1 MHRSPNNKFDQKV
14 KKTLEN
20 ASVEPPAFLWNT
32 IENKLPSNKNW
43 YSKYKYLLLLL
54 LLSASSSTGIFVYK
68 NIILKDD
75 TSAIILNKRLLKD
88 EITTQSKF
96 QSESNNN
103 SGVDANA
110 KNNIISKKKIDDE
123 KFNNPESYN
132 KPSVASFYDKNKNGK
147 LTVESLIAQKYEEEK
162 AKKNV
167 RLKRLQVELQSNKV
181 IEIAQYNNT
190 LAALTSLELE
200 KVKSE
205 DQVKYN
211 TTDVFS
217 DEYTTNNNKEYTEPI
232 FEPLRRKESEPLT
245 ASVVP
250 VKTQQS
256 PLPTRE
262 VLRSMIEPG
271 KLETLDVK
279 DQAIGINDMNP
290 GKEKMLKNLKQ
301 FSGYDINKG
310 FHFGAFICINNIWL
324 NKKQFSA
331 DENTTSIKPKMQFGN
346 SYGINIGYDYSD
358 RWGIQLE
365 WQISEQGQKYSMT
378 QPAHS
383 DHICVKDIHLLYTK
397 FPLMLKYRQTFINKY
412 NSKPVALNFLFG
424 PQIGFLIKKGAQLDG
439 QELSVNS
446 MPEYNKVEFGILG
459 GFDFDLYMT
468 RNVVFTIGGRTGFAS
483 SMRRGQPMS
492 FQLGITTQFN
502 FRFPKKIK

>member
-20 ASVEPPAFLWNT
+20 ARVEPPAFLWNT
-32 IENKLPSNKNW
+32 IESKLPSNKSW
-43 YSKYKYLLLLL
+43 YRKYKYLLLLL
-54 LLSASSSTGIFVYK
+54 LLSATSSTGIFIYK
-68 NIILKDD
+68 NIILRND
-75 TSAIILNKRLLKD
+75 TNTIILNKRLLKD
-88 EITTQSKF
+88 EIAAQHVTQPI
-96 QSESNNN
+96 SNKKNDVTAKNRTDAERLNN
-103 SGVDANA
+103 SAIND
-110 KNNIISKKKIDDE
+110 
-123 KFNNPESYN
+123 
-132 KPSVASFYDKNKNGK
+132 KPSVASFYDKNKNGNP
-147 LTVESLIAQKYEEEK
+147 TVESLIAQKYAEEK
-162 AKKNV
+162 AKQHL
-167 RLKRLQVELQSNKV
+167 RFKRLQVELQSNQEKEKV
-181 IEIAQYNNT
+181 QNNNSSIA
-190 LAALTSLELE
+190 LFTSLENLKPE
-200 KVKSE
+200 SQFKNNS
-205 DQVKYN
+205 
-211 TTDVFS
+211 T
-217 DEYTTNNNKEYTEPI
+217 DEYIANNNEEITTPISEPI
-232 FEPLRRKESEPLT
+232 RRKENEPLT

-250 VKTQQS
+250 VKVQQS
-256 PLPTRE
+256 PLPSRD

-290 GKEKMLKNLKQ
+290 NKEKMLKNLKQ

-346 SYGINIGYDYSD
+346 SYGINIGYDYTD
-358 RWGIQLE
+358 RWGIQVE

-383 DHICVKDIHLLYTK
+383 DHICVKDINLLYTK

-424 PQIGFLIKKGAQLDG
+424 PQIGFLIKKRAQLDG
-439 QELSVNS
+439 EELRVSS
-446 MPEYNKVEFGILG
+446 LPEYNKVEFGILG

-492 FQLGITTQFN
+492 FQLGVTTQFN

>member
-20 ASVEPPAFLWNT
+20 ARVEPPAFLWNT
-32 IENKLPSNKNW
+32 IESKLPSNKSW
-43 YSKYKYLLLLL
+43 YRKYKYLLLLL
-54 LLSASSSTGIFVYK
+54 LLSATSSTGIFVYK
-68 NIILKDD
+68 NIILKND
-75 TSAIILNKRLLKD
+75 TNAIILNKRLLKD
-88 EITTQSKF
+88 EITAQHATRPV
-96 QSESNNN
+96 SNQHFNTN
-103 SGVDANA
+103 EKNDVTA
-110 KNNIISKKKIDDE
+110 KNNMAAEILNKSAIND
-123 KFNNPESYN
+123 
-132 KPSVASFYDKNKNGK
+132 KPSVASFYDKNKNGNP
-147 LTVESLIAQKYEEEK
+147 TIESLIAQKYAAEK
-162 AKKNV
+162 TKQQL
-167 RLKRLQVELQSNKV
+167 RFKRLQVELQSK
-181 IEIAQYNNT
+181 E
-190 LAALTSLELE
+190 EKE
-200 KVKSE
+200 KVQNNNSSVALFPSSE
-205 DQVKYN
+205 NLKPETQIKNNAVDIY
-211 TTDVFS
+211 T
-217 DEYTTNNNKEYTEPI
+217 DEYPAIDKNEVTVPISEPVI
-232 FEPLRRKESEPLT
+232 RKENEPLT

-250 VKTQQS
+250 VKVQQS
-256 PLPTRE
+256 PLPAKD

-290 GKEKMLKNLKQ
+290 NKEKMVKNLKQ

-346 SYGINIGYDYSD
+346 SYGVNIGYDYTD
-358 RWGIQLE
+358 RWGIQVE
-365 WQISEQGQKYSMT
+365 WQISEQGQKYSLT

-383 DHICVKDIHLLYTK
+383 DHICVKDINLLYTK

-412 NSKPVALNFLFG
+412 NSKPIALNFLFG
-424 PQIGFLIKKGAQLDG
+424 PQIGFLIKKRAQLDG
-439 QELSVNS
+439 EELKVSS
-446 MPEYNKVEFGILG
+446 LPEYNKVEFGILG

-492 FQLGITTQFN
+492 FQLGVTTQFN